1 MARPRKSDHTRQQLI
16 EAGTE
21 LITSNGYHGTGIK
34 AVLDQVGVPKGSFY
48 NFFDSKEAFVAT
60 IIEHY
65 GLVEAEQM
73 LANIAHLLEQPAL
86 VQLWCNFSLKVKTK
100 VEANQSCACLIG
112 AMSAEIAEASDQ
124 CRDAIIDVEKQ
135 WIETIQAVIEQ
146 AQTEGDINT
155 TLDPI
160 RIAPLLYNSWQGCL
174 LQYQVNLQPQL
185 LLEHLWTLLSSWMTE
200 QGHQTFT
207 ESEHCSREI

>member
-21 LITSNGYHGTGIK
+21 LMTSNGYHGTGIK
-34 AVLDQVGVPKGSFY
+34 AVLDRVGVPKGSFY

-60 IIEHY
+60 IIEQY
-65 GLVEAEQM
+65 GLAEAEEM
-73 LANIAHLLEQPAL
+73 LTNIAHLLEQPAL
-86 VQLWCNFSLKVKTK
+86 VQLWCNFSLKVKSK
-100 VEANQSCACLIG
+100 VAANQSCACLIG

-124 CRDAIIDVEKQ
+124 CRNAIIEVEKQ
-135 WIETIQAVIEQ
+135 WIEIIQTAITQ
-146 AQTEGDINT
+146 AQSEGDLNS
-155 TLDPI
+155 TLDPT